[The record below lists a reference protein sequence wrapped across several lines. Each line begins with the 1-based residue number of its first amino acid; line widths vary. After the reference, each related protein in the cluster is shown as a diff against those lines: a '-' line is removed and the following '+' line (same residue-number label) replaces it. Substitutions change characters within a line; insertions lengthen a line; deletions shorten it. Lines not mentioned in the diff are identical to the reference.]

1 MWCVCGGVNI
11 HTIVGIFLTKRQIT
25 RSIIRTSG
33 FVTYVTS
40 HSVSVEPL
48 YRLHKKIQRK
58 AERERQTIPYL
69 LSLLPCRIPSV
80 KPLHTNSYNAQN
92 NTARNHLSYY
102 RIVQG
107 QIILQHSYAPGKIR
121 KQKAGGFLTRTPFFT
136 INAIHIYTPDIL
148 MTQMK
153 TLLGG
158 KVELKKRIRTSPLH
172 FASC

>member
-1 MWCVCGGVNI
+1 M
-11 HTIVGIFLTKRQIT
+11 
-25 RSIIRTSG
+25 
-33 FVTYVTS
+33 
-40 HSVSVEPL
+40 
-48 YRLHKKIQRK
+48 QRK

-80 KPLHTNSYNAQN
+80 KPLHTNIHNAQN
-92 NTARNHLSYY
+92 INTARNRLSYY

-107 QIILQHSYAPGKIR
+107 KIILQHSYTPGKIR
-121 KQKAGGFLTRTPFFT
+121 RQKAGGFSTRTPFST

-158 KVELKKRIRTSPLH
+158 ESRTKK
-172 FASC
+172 AN

>member
-1 MWCVCGGVNI
+1 
-11 HTIVGIFLTKRQIT
+11 
-25 RSIIRTSG
+25 
-33 FVTYVTS
+33 
-40 HSVSVEPL
+40 
-48 YRLHKKIQRK
+48 LHQKKSSEKQ
-58 AERERQTIPYL
+58 RERQTIPYL

-80 KPLHTNSYNAQN
+80 KPLHTNIYNAQN

-121 KQKAGGFLTRTPFFT
+121 KQKAGGFSTRTPFFT
-136 INAIHIYTPDIL
+136 INAIHIYIPDIL

-158 KVELKKRIRTSPLH
+158 KSRTKK
-172 FASC
+172 AN